1 ILAWRAATSMK
12 KSLVVILA
20 SCAAPVIFLAASL
33 HPSVTAHAQPEGG
46 GTAAA
51 VPTSKPVALPSSASP
66 ATQTSPVAQAATPMR
81 EKSTQQKH
89 EQSSDEVSTINI
101 NGGSYNSRSGPRYV
115 IIHANSNS
123 VTMSGDQEDLQHAR
137 SLRGKINGDFI
148 WFERDEKSYV
158 ITDPAFLDRVKTL
171 FAPQEELEKQQD
183 ALGRQQDDL
192 GRQQDELGRQQDELG
207 KQMDAVSVKV
217 PDISPDLER
226 IHARLKQL
234 QASGA

>member
-1 ILAWRAATSMK
+1 M
-12 KSLVVILA
+12 
-20 SCAAPVIFLAASL
+20 
-33 HPSVTAHAQPEGG
+33 G
-46 GTAAA
+46 
-51 VPTSKPVALPSSASP
+51 
-66 ATQTSPVAQAATPMR
+66 

-137 SLRGKINGDFI
+137 ALRGKINGDFI

-171 FAPQEELEKQQD
+171 LRNSQSRDSVPAPRTTIMPSRNNQ
-183 ALGRQQDDL
+183 
-192 GRQQDELGRQQDELG
+192 
-207 KQMDAVSVKV
+207 
-217 PDISPDLER
+217 
-226 IHARLKQL
+226 
-234 QASGA
+234 